1 MSKRATVASAGVE
14 NVSGWEDC
22 QSRQADEA
30 SDNWINVVEKKSNM
44 KIGFLGLG
52 IMGSLMAR
60 RLLAASHEITVWNRH
75 QAKAE
80 PLAAEGAKIAATPAE
95 AARGRDAVVSMLFDD
110 TANEEV
116 LLGAGGALSAMEPGS
131 LHIACSTISVAL
143 SERLAAEH
151 ASRGLEYVAAPVFGR
166 PNIAAEGK
174 LWIVA
179 AGADSAID
187 QARPVLEPL
196 SRGISVIGSKPAQAH
211 AVKVAGNFLITMM
224 IQSLSEAFVFSKA
237 NGIDPAMFIETVNS
251 ALFQSPFYAAYGKV
265 MLNPP
270 ERPGA
275 TIGLGHKDLK
285 LFLEAAETNKV
296 WLTVADLMLDRFEEA
311 VASGLANADWA
322 GGLLQAAEN
331 ASHR

>member
-1 MSKRATVASAGVE
+1 
-14 NVSGWEDC
+14 
-22 QSRQADEA
+22 
-30 SDNWINVVEKKSNM
+30 
-44 KIGFLGLG
+44 
-52 IMGSLMAR
+52 MAR
-60 RLLAASHEITVWNRH
+60 RLLDAGHPLTVWNRTPER
-75 QAKAE
+75 AE
-80 PLAAEGAKIAATPAE
+80 SLVAAGATLAATAAE
-95 AARGRDAVVSMLFDD
+95 AARDADVVLTMLFDD
-110 TANEEV
+110 AAHEEV
-116 LLGAGGALSAMEPGS
+116 LFGSEASGSAGVLSALKPGAV
-131 LHIACSTISVAL
+131 HIALSTISVAL

-211 AVKVAGNFLITMM
+211 AVKLAGNFLITMM

>member
-1 MSKRATVASAGVE
+1 M
-14 NVSGWEDC
+14 N
-22 QSRQADEA
+22 
-30 SDNWINVVEKKSNM
+30 
-44 KIGFLGLG
+44 IGFLGLG
-52 IMGSLMAR
+52 TMGSLMAR
-60 RLLAASHEITVWNRH
+60 RLLAAGHEVTAWNRH
-75 QAKAE
+75 RPKAE
-80 PLAAEGAKIAATPAE
+80 PLAAEGASIAATPAE
-95 AARGRDAVVSMLFDD
+95 AAQGKDAVVSMLFDD
-110 TANEEV
+110 AANEEV
-116 LLGAGGALSAMEPGS
+116 LLGAAGALPAMESGA

-143 SERLAAEH
+143 SERLTREH
-151 ASRGLEYVAAPVFGR
+151 ASRGLEFVAAPVFGR

-179 AGADSAID
+179 AGAEASIAK
-187 QARPVLEPL
+187 ARPVLEPL

-224 IQSLSEAFVFSKA
+224 IQSLSEAFVFARA
-237 NGIDPAMFIETVNS
+237 NGIAPAMLLETVNS

-270 ERPGA
+270 EQPGA
-275 TIGLGHKDLK
+275 TIELGFKDLK

-296 WLTVADLMLDRFEEA
+296 WLTVADLMQDRFEEA
-311 VASGLANADWA
+311 IASGLSSTDWA

>member
-1 MSKRATVASAGVE
+1 
-14 NVSGWEDC
+14 
-22 QSRQADEA
+22 
-30 SDNWINVVEKKSNM
+30 M

-60 RLLAASHEITVWNRH
+60 RLLAAGHEVTAWNRH
-75 QAKAE
+75 RVKAE
-80 PLAAEGAKIAATPAE
+80 PLASEGANIAATPAE
-95 AARGRDAVVSMLFDD
+95 AAQGKDAVVSMLFDD

-116 LLGAGGALSAMEPGS
+116 LLGAAGALSAMESGA

-151 ASRGLEYVAAPVFGR
+151 ASRGLDYVAAPVFGR

-179 AGADSAID
+179 AGADSAIAK
-187 QARPVLEPL
+187 ARPVLEPL
-196 SRGISVIGSKPAQAH
+196 SRGISVIGPKPAQAH
-211 AVKVAGNFLITMM
+211 TVKVAGNFLITMM
-224 IQSLSEAFVFSKA
+224 IQSLSEAFVFAKA
-237 NGIDPAMFIETVNS
+237 SGIAPEIFIETINS

-270 ERPGA
+270 EQPGA
-275 TIGLGHKDLK
+275 TIALGFKDLK
-285 LFLEAAETNKV
+285 LFLEAAETSKV
-296 WLTVADLMLDRFEEA
+296 WLTVADLMQDRFEEA
-311 VASGLANADWA
+311 IASGLANTDWA